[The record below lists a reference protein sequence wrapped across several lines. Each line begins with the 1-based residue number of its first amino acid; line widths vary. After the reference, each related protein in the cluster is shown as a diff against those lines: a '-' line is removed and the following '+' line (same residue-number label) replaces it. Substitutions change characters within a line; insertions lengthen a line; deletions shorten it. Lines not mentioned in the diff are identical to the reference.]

1 MDDLRHVSVSA
12 PSGERIPIGQLAE
25 IVRTDGLASTSASA
39 TRRVGIKWGVRD
51 HDMGGLVAEAMQA
64 MQKVQASVTL
74 PKGLGATFNISAAV
88 GYVAVFRVSVLD
100 GVVLVSSIRQAQA
113 EGRRVHESIL
123 DGCEIR
129 FRPIIASGI
138 VAVLGFLPAAVS
150 HGIGAEIQRP
160 LARS

>member
-51 HDMGGLVAEAMQA
+51 HDMGGLVAEAMQ
-64 MQKVQASVTL
+64 KVQASVTL

-88 GYVAVFRVSVLD
+88 GYVAVFRVSVLN

-113 EGRRVHESIL
+113 EGRPVHESIL